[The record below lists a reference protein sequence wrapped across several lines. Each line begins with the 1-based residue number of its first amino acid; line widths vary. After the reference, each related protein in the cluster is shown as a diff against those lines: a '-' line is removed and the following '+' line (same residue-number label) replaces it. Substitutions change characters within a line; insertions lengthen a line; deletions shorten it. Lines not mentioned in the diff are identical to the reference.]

1 MRAALFHEFGGIDKI
16 VVEDVETPK
25 PAPNEVLIKVGA
37 CALNHLDVDFRE
49 GISRFPVDPGGVFG
63 VARRKKTPRLAAQEE
78 FPVVVGIDAG
88 KDLHQPTVPENNS
101 NHSIKSQPVTA

>member
-16 VVEDVETPK
+16 VVEDIETPK

-49 GISRFPVDPGGVFG
+49 GISRFP
-63 VARRKKTPRLAAQEE
+63 PRCLE
-78 FPVVVGIDAG
+78 IDAFQLFSLCDVVLPSTLCS
-88 KDLHQPTVPENNS
+88 KWNPPLL
-101 NHSIKSQPVTA
+101 

>member
-16 VVEDVETPK
+16 VVEDVADPK

-49 GISRFPVDPGGVFG
+49 GISRFPVDPGGAGHAGPHCYQRTVLGDFSSS
-63 VARRKKTPRLAAQEE
+63 VAGRGGEM
-78 FPVVVGIDAG
+78 GY
-88 KDLHQPTVPENNS
+88 
-101 NHSIKSQPVTA
+101 